1 MPRTMPNM
9 RGVQDPTLGP
19 RFHEVTGIRLHRIV
33 EQPENNATAT
43 TATTCGHQKVDF
55 QPLKIREKINESL
68 DCPNRYLGK
77 TSNRQ
82 QQEAER
88 SERKTILNNY

>member
-55 QPLKIREKINESL
+55 QPLKIRRKKKS
-68 DCPNRYLGK
+68 
-77 TSNRQ
+77 T
-82 QQEAER
+82 EA
-88 SERKTILNNY
+88 